1 MKSRVFIGVLVVAS
15 AAAGF
20 FGWQNYFPTT
30 DFVADEVGEKNT
42 DSADAT
48 EEPSSVQL
56 TPDKLKASDIQLA
69 TVERTQLRPESK
81 VPGRLK
87 YDDRRHVEVRS
98 ATGGIVTAVHVNPGD
113 QVKAGDVLIEISSPE
128 VGSVRADVLQ
138 RTAELK
144 LAVESREWEKAI
156 CEGLAKLSQAIR
168 DRKPVEGIKREFKN
182 VTLGKNREQLLSA
195 YSDLL
200 LAESLVSAARES
212 ANSGIVPGRL
222 IAERTNNRDNAE
234 AVLLTALESLTYT
247 TNVSRRHAEAVVEDA
262 ERRLRISRQSV
273 LTLLGHS
280 AADENPASSVSENK
294 APDGKATETDIP
306 ESLSLVQLSAPF
318 AGTIERRN
326 FSPSERVAAGDGLLT
341 LADTATLWVA
351 ADLREREWNALI
363 LKAGDKI
370 LVEPATPGAEPM
382 VAHVHFVGREVD
394 PATNAIPLVAVI
406 DNANGQLRP
415 GMFVRVVV
423 PLAESREA
431 LTVPESSVLEHD
443 GHTFVFVPDGDAS
456 FHRVDFIPGLHVNGK
471 VEVVSGLNA
480 EQDVVSHGGFYLKSE
495 MLLEGEE

>member
-1 MKSRVFIGVLVVAS
+1 MKSRLFIGVIVIVS
-15 AAAGF
+15 AAAAF
-20 FGWQNYFPTT
+20 FLWQHYFPMKHS
-30 DFVADEVGEKNT
+30 VGNEIAT
-42 DSADAT
+42 DSSVAT
-48 EEPSSVQL
+48 EHVATPATVQL
-56 TPDKLKASDIQLA
+56 TTDKLKAADIQLA
-69 TVERTQLRPESK
+69 VVERTQLRPENK

-98 ATGGIVTAVHVNPGD
+98 ATGGIVTAVRVNPGD
-113 QVKAGDVLIEISSPE
+113 QVKAGDVLIELSSPE
-128 VGSVRADVLQ
+128 VGSARADVLQ

-144 LAVESREWEKAI
+144 LAVESRDWEMDI
-156 CEGLAKLSQAIR
+156 CNGLAKLSQAIR
-168 DRKPVEGIKREFKN
+168 DRKPVESIKQEFKN

-200 LAESLVSAARES
+200 LAESLVSAARDS
-212 ANSGIVPGRL
+212 ANSGVVPRRL
-222 IAERTNNRDNAE
+222 IAERTNNRDNSE

-247 TNVSRRHAEAVVEDA
+247 TTVSRRHAEATVEDA

-280 AADENPASSVSENK
+280 DADEHPTLPVSENK
-294 APDGKATETDIP
+294 SPAGKSSDTPDP
-306 ESLSLVQLSAPF
+306 ESLSLVQLRAPF

-351 ADLREREWNALI
+351 ADLREREWSALI
-363 LKAGDKI
+363 LKPGDEI
-370 LVEPATPGAEPM
+370 VVEPATPGAIPLI
-382 VAHVHFVGREVD
+382 ARVHFVGREVD
-394 PATNAIPLVAVI
+394 PTTNAIPLVAVI

-443 GHTFVFVPDGDAS
+443 GQTFVFTPAGETT
-456 FHRVDFIPGLHVNGK
+456 FHRIDFIPGLHVNGK

-480 EQDVVSHGGFYLKSE
+480 DQQVVSQGGFYLKSE
-495 MLLEGEE
+495 MLLEGEK